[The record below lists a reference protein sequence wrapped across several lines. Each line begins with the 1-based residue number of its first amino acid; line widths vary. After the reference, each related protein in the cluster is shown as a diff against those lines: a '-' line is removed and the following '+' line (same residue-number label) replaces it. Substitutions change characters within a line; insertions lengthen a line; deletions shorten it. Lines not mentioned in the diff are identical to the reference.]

1 MTPRFLVLAF
11 LLASATPSRAAD
23 PGELLAGRSKDCPD
37 CLLAGARL
45 KRFDLSEADLA
56 GANLAGAVLHRA
68 QLAGANLSRANLTG
82 ANLNKTDLKHANLA
96 GARLGQA
103 MLFEAARQRGWRVSN
118 RSC

>member
-56 GANLAGAVLHRA
+56 GANLAGAVS
-68 QLAGANLSRANLTG
+68 LSPSSMPPILPMPTSPMRKCTAP
-82 ANLNKTDLKHANLA
+82 
-96 GARLGQA
+96 
-103 MLFEAARQRGWRVSN
+103 S
-118 RSC
+118 